1 MKKFLPILFSLAL
14 LAHQAQAANSVFV
27 GVDMLQTTA
36 KHTSAAGPTSV
47 GPSVTTYTDP
57 DNSSRRSSD
66 LGLGFNAGLR
76 FDPARFHVANN
87 LYLSGE
93 VFFEELNSSAKGYDQ
108 IVTGAGPKIRI
119 DNRYGARANAGIK
132 VLPHIAP
139 FVSWGLARTQ
149 YRFGTTGNY
158 TSPVY
163 GLGVLFDL
171 PKDNLSIKASY
182 DIQKLN
188 GLNYQSGSSDTS
200 LGVAHLGLIY
210 TFGPSI

>member
-1 MKKFLPILFSLAL
+1 MTLVIHQCQFLITNKVNMKKFLPILFSLAL

-149 YRFGTTGNY
+149 YRFGTLDFKRTLFSTQRGCDLKVAAAFSLQKIYKNESEDN
-158 TSPVY
+158 SP
-163 GLGVLFDL
+163 LVL
-171 PKDNLSIKASY
+171 KN
-182 DIQKLN
+182 
-188 GLNYQSGSSDTS
+188 
-200 LGVAHLGLIY
+200 
-210 TFGPSI
+210 

>member
-108 IVTGAGPKIRI
+108 IVTGAGPKSALIIATALALMRGLKFY
-119 DNRYGARANAGIK
+119 RTLLLSYLGA
-132 VLPHIAP
+132 
-139 FVSWGLARTQ
+139 WLARNIVLAPPAIILH
-149 YRFGTTGNY
+149 RFM
-158 TSPVY
+158 
-163 GLGVLFDL
+163 
-171 PKDNLSIKASY
+171 A
-182 DIQKLN
+182 
-188 GLNYQSGSSDTS
+188 
-200 LGVAHLGLIY
+200 
-210 TFGPSI
+210 